1 MDNEK
6 GNFILL
12 FIANNHV
19 YKPYKCDICGKGF
32 RQREDLQRHIRT
44 HTEDK
49 PYKFDICDKGF
60 GQNQNLQRHIR
71 IHTGDKPYKC
81 DICGKGFN
89 KNSNLKGHLMLG
101 IKNAKMAL
109 IRVTIK

>member
-32 RQREDLQRHIRT
+32 NKNSNLKGHIKT
-44 HTEDK
+44 HTDDK
-49 PYKFDICDKGF
+49 LYRCDICGKDF
-60 GQNQNLQRHIR
+60 NASWNLKVHMRT
-71 IHTGDKPYKC
+71 HTGDKPYKC

-89 KNSNLKGHLMLG
+89 KNSSENGP
-101 IKNAKMAL
+101 
-109 IRVTIK
+109 